1 MRLLLSML
9 VIATSCKPAVRE
21 PVADLHAI
29 TDGKLMLGTV
39 AAVTKRRNLHVY
51 RLLVCKV
58 NIATEDTRV
67 FGDDGQ
73 CRPALV
79 DQHGVEVIFYP
90 NKLRQG
96 FAAKYKGRL
105 KKATIGLLVSLP
117 FLIAIPIA
125 QTAVKPVY
133 RYVRTITKK
142 GDLGQ
147 WQKLAD
153 SDPGLASKGNAFYRH
168 LHDRQAPALDKLAS
182 SIRGQD
188 LAYEEIRGLA
198 SIIRF
203 NSNTYDMLSQT
214 SLISKLEDQHKMLLD
229 MKSTGQNFRGVALS
243 GEENKFINNFELTKW
258 HEWENPQLPL
268 NNFLTGKGRDLTPV
282 EIQNML
288 GQVTTAERNL
298 LKDMPRYHE
307 LVVKDIISQ
316 SNNLDEAMTAIE
328 KELAKIKG
336 ATDKLAEQ
344 RDELAKVIRAENT
357 REILSRW
364 ADFSWF
370 ALGVG
375 VTASYAVFS
384 SFNESIWGH
393 GDRQASRYWNKIFH
407 DRYQL
412 SNAYAVNDLPKILR
426 SLAKTFGYQVNDR
439 ALHLAE

>member
-1 MRLLLSML
+1 MRLLLSTL

-29 TDGKLMLGTV
+29 TDGKIMLGTV
-39 AAVTKRRNLHVY
+39 AAVNQQKNLRVY

-58 NIATEDTRV
+58 NIATEDSRV
-67 FGDDGQ
+67 FSDSNS

-79 DQHGVEVIFYP
+79 DQRGVEVIFWP

-96 FAAKYKGRL
+96 FAEKYKGRL
-105 KKATIGLLVSLP
+105 KRATIGMLVALP

-142 GDLGQ
+142 GELGQ
-147 WQKLAD
+147 WQKLAH
-153 SDPGLASKGNAFYRH
+153 SDPGLASKGNEFYRH
-168 LHDRQAPALDKLAS
+168 LFDRQAPALDKLAS

-188 LAYEEIRGLA
+188 LSYEEIRGLA
-198 SIIRF
+198 NIIRF
-203 NSNTYDMLSQT
+203 NSNTYEMLDST
-214 SLISKLEDQHKMLLD
+214 SLITKLEAQHKMLLD

-243 GEENKFINNFELTKW
+243 GEEAKFIDNFVSKW
-258 HEWENPQLPL
+258 REWKDPQLPL
-268 NNFLTGKGRDLTPV
+268 NEFLAGEGRDILPM
-282 EIQNML
+282 EIQNIL
-288 GQVTTAERNL
+288 EKVTTAERQL
-298 LKDMPRYHE
+298 IEDMPRYHE
-307 LVVKDIISQ
+307 LLSRNTISL

-336 ATDKLAEQ
+336 ATDQLAER
-344 RDELAKVIRAENT
+344 RDELAQGIRAENT
-357 REILSRW
+357 RKILSRW
-364 ADFSWF
+364 ADFSWL

-375 VTASYAVFS
+375 GTAGHAVLT
-384 SFNESIWGH
+384 SFQESIWGY

-412 SNAYAVNDLPKILR
+412 SDAYAVNNLPKILR

-439 ALHLAE
+439 ALQLAE

>member
-1 MRLLLSML
+1 MRLLLSIL
-9 VIATSCKPAVRE
+9 LISISCKPAVRE

-29 TDGKLMLGTV
+29 TDGKIMLGTV
-39 AAVTKRRNLHVY
+39 AAITKRKNLRVY

-117 FLIAIPIA
+117 LLIAIPIT

-153 SDPGLASKGNAFYRH
+153 SEPGLASKGNEFYRQ
-168 LHDRQAPALDKLAS
+168 LHDRQAPALDKLAR

-188 LAYEEIRGLA
+188 LSYEEIYGLA
-198 SIIRF
+198 NILRF
-203 NSNTYDMLSQT
+203 NSNTYEMLSQT
-214 SLISKLEDQHKMLLD
+214 SLISKLEDQHKILLD
-229 MKSTGQNFRGVALS
+229 MKQTGQSFHGVTLS
-243 GEENKFINNFELTKW
+243 GEEANFIDNFVSKW
-258 HEWENPQLPL
+258 HEWANPQRQLTD
-268 NNFLTGKGRDLTPV
+268 FLAGKGRDLTPAD
-282 EIQNML
+282 IQNIL
-288 GQVTTAERNL
+288 KQVTSTERQL
-298 LKDMPRYHE
+298 IEDMPRYHE
-307 LVVKDIISQ
+307 LVSKNTISL
-316 SNNLDEAMTAIE
+316 SNNLDEAMTTIE
-328 KELAKIKG
+328 KELVEIKG
-336 ATDKLAEQ
+336 ATDELAELRNKLAQ
-344 RDELAKVIRAENT
+344 DIRAGNT

-364 ADFSWF
+364 ADFSWL

-375 VTASYAVFS
+375 VTASYAVFA

-407 DRYQL
+407 DRYQI

-426 SLAKTFGYQVNDR
+426 SLAKTFGYRVNDR
-439 ALHLAE
+439 ALQLAE